1 MNAMRD
7 RIALEGCG
15 AWEGENIVSID
26 FWFFEEKKREINKKK
41 HSMKLFSDWQVKSS
55 KQGD

>member
-41 HSMKLFSDWQVKSS
+41 TLDEIVFGLAS
-55 KQGD
+55 KIFKAR